1 MTLKAVVLDTNE
13 VSENV
18 APWLL
23 ELDWGCPVSQAPL
36 HVGDAWAATED
47 VTLVAERKTLSDLL
61 GSISDGRLFTQ
72 AAKMVSQS
80 VWSYEVVTELPV
92 VRSGCVWAGG
102 KLTDWKWSSV
112 QGALLTLQDIGVQV
126 VFWPQ
131 SRQGYADAIKFLAN
145 RDRGTVKVHPQKRDV
160 IMQSPAEQLL
170 TAISGIGDT
179 KAPALLKHCGC
190 AAQALCFLADGD
202 SKGGET
208 YWPKDAPRITT
219 ADRASTK
226 RALGLPDDLR
236 LAVIGKETEA

>member
-23 ELDWGCPVSQAPL
+23 KLDWGCSVSQANL
-36 HVGDAWAATED
+36 GIGDAWLATSD
-47 VTLVAERKTLSDLL
+47 AKTLVVERKTLSDLL

-72 AAKMVSQS
+72 AAAMVQQS

-92 VRSGCVWAGG
+92 IRSGCVWAGG
-102 KLTDWKWSSV
+102 KLTNWKWSSV

-126 VFWPQ
+126 VFWPE
-131 SRQGYADAIKFLAN
+131 SRQGYADALKFLAD
-145 RDRGTVKVHPQKRDV
+145 RDRGPVKVRPQRREV

-202 SKGGET
+202 GGGET

-236 LAVIGKETEA
+236 LAVIGKEDV